1 MGKQG
6 SLVEENLGTEIR
18 TVVLLNELWNLGQDY
33 SDPASENTKS
43 GVMWIFKEW
52 CVQSTSLKYSK
63 LVLLKNKEPC
73 LVSMGIQ
80 LMFLHLHFSNHMSC
94 NSFLQLS

>member
-52 CVQSTSLKYSK
+52 CV
-63 LVLLKNKEPC
+63 
-73 LVSMGIQ
+73 
-80 LMFLHLHFSNHMSC
+80 
-94 NSFLQLS
+94 